1 MSTLIQ
7 CCHSV
12 CAVIEDCKQFL
23 FCSFLDYCH
32 NYLHST
38 VTFDFKIITRQ
49 KKKKE
54 RKCFGKLS
62 SDLPLKLKRG
72 VSTIKN
78 RCKTTVK
85 AEFVGYNRWILKR
98 EGNEGLLACFILQA
112 V

>member
-1 MSTLIQ
+1 M
-7 CCHSV
+7 
-12 CAVIEDCKQFL
+12 
-23 FCSFLDYCH
+23 
-32 NYLHST
+32 HST

-49 KKKKE
+49 EKNK

-85 AEFVGYNRWILKR
+85 AE
-98 EGNEGLLACFILQA
+98 LLVTTDGF
-112 V
+112 

>member
-49 KKKKE
+49 KKKKKE
-54 RKCFGKLS
+54 NAS
-62 SDLPLKLKRG
+62 
-72 VSTIKN
+72 
-78 RCKTTVK
+78 
-85 AEFVGYNRWILKR
+85 
-98 EGNEGLLACFILQA
+98 GNFQ
-112 V
+112 VTYP